1 MKISIGQKISLIGLI
16 IGLSVLWFLA
26 TIENTPKVQAAS
38 TTAWQITNS
47 SNAVITTTRGGAAQ
61 TWLFQIQSS
70 NGITTYGNVWDN
82 QNTYTDGGTSFT
94 PQNVR
99 LIITPA
105 PLQTINIQ
113 AGDTIVLT
121 GDGTPGTLT
130 VYMPAISSGVSV
142 ILYVADD
149 GSTYTDAILTTLAY
163 EAPIEIEIALD
174 DTSAYDFGSIIPD
187 QTYTSADNVRN
198 VTVTC
203 NETNG
208 WKLYVKSTGD
218 FESGVNSVDIGSLEW
233 SVKDGDPTW
242 IDMSTTDTEIRSS
255 ANPTSASGV
264 TTGMEY
270 QINVDY
276 SSVPA
281 DDYTATITYTAVCQ

>member
-1 MKISIGQKISLIGLI
+1 MKVSFSQKISLVCLI
-16 IGLSVLWFLA
+16 IGLSISGFLA
-26 TIENTPKVQAAS
+26 TIENSPEAQAAS

-70 NGITTYGNVWDN
+70 SGVTTYGNVWDN
-82 QNTYTDGGTSFT
+82 QNTYADGGISLT

-121 GDGTPGTLT
+121 GNGTPGTLT

-149 GSTYTDAILTTLAY
+149 GSTYTDSGLSTLAY
-163 EAPIEIEIALD
+163 EAPIEISISLD
-174 DTSAYDFGSIIPD
+174 DTSAYDFGLIVPE
-187 QTYTSADNVRN
+187 QTYSSASNVRN

-218 FESGVNSVDIGSLEW
+218 FESGVNSVDIESLEW
-233 SVKDGDPTW
+233 SWNDIIPNWT
-242 IDMSTTDTEIRSS
+242 DMSTTDTQVNSS
-255 ANPTSASGV
+255 SSPTSASGV

-270 QINVDY
+270 QINVDFT
-276 SSVPA
+276 SVPA
-281 DDYTATITYTAVCQ
+281 SDYTATITYTTVCQ